1 MKFVYICFKFNP
13 MIKSNKNEQWKEIK
27 FKKGALRL
35 RYAVSNH
42 GRLASFKDQ
51 VKDGTLLKGSSID
64 GYPILNLR
72 PDGKSKSYFVHRLVA
87 EYFLKKSKPK
97 ATYVIHLDFQK
108 SNNST
113 KNLRWVSKAE
123 MEEHQKKNPAVIK
136 ARKERM
142 KNKPTEGLKL
152 NLAKV
157 KKIKEM
163 ISSKK
168 RTMKMSQIAE
178 KFGISEMQ
186 LYRIKRGENWGH
198 VKITK

>member
-1 MKFVYICFKFNP
+1 

-87 EYFLKKSKPK
+87 ENFLKKSKPK
-97 ATYVIHLDFQK
+97 ASYVIHLDYK
-108 SNNST
+108 KDNNTT
-113 KNLRWVSKAE
+113 KNLRWTSKSE
-123 MEEHQKKNPAVIK
+123 MEDHQKKNPAVIK

-152 NLAKV
+152 NLSKV
-157 KKIKEM
+157 KRIKQM
-163 ISSKK
+163 IGAKK
-168 RTMKMSQIAE
+168 RSMKMSEIAD
-178 KFGISEMQ
+178 KFSISEMQ

-198 VKITK
+198 VKADK

>member
-1 MKFVYICFKFNP
+1 ML
-13 MIKSNKNEQWKEIK
+13 KSHTNEQWKEIK
-27 FKKGALRL
+27 FKKGALRNK
-35 RYAVSNH
+35 YAVSNH
-42 GRLASFKDQ
+42 GRLASYSESI
-51 VKDGTLLKGSSID
+51 KDGSILKGSSID

-97 ATYVIHLDFQK
+97 ASYVIHLDFNK
-108 SNNST
+108 ANNST
-113 KNLRWVSKAE
+113 KNLRWATKEE
-123 MEEHQKKNPAVIK
+123 MEAHQKKNPAVIK
-136 ARKERM
+136 ARKERA

-157 KKIKEM
+157 KKIKAL
-163 ISSKK
+163 IAAKNRK
-168 RTMKMSQIAE
+168 LKMVDIAD

-198 VKITK
+198 VKV

>member
-1 MKFVYICFKFNP
+1 
-13 MIKSNKNEQWKEIK
+13 MIKINKSEHWKEIK

-42 GRLASFKDQ
+42 GRLASFKENI
-51 VKDGTLLKGSSID
+51 KDGSLLKGSSID

-87 EYFLKKSKPK
+87 EQFIKKSKPK
-97 ATYVIHLDFQK
+97 ATYVIHVDFHK
-108 SNNST
+108 NNNEV
-113 KNLRWVSKAE
+113 KNLKWVTKAE
-123 MEEHQKKNPAVIK
+123 METHQKKNPAVIK

-152 NLAKV
+152 NLGKV
-157 KKIKEM
+157 KKIKQM
-163 ISSKK
+163 IGNKK
-168 RTMKMSQIAE
+168 RSLKMSEIAD

-186 LYRIKRGENWGH
+186 LYRIKRGENWSH
-198 VKITK
+198 VKA